1 MFDYIARPLY
11 INKIRPY
18 IGKSLIKVLIGQRR
32 SGKSYL
38 LYELMDLLKDE
49 FVVGVDNIVYISKE
63 LAEFDVLKNDGD
75 LLDYIKSRQLPT
87 DAHKVLMIDEVQEI
101 EQFEKVLRS
110 LQAEGGWDIYI
121 SGSNANILSS
131 ELSTFLSGRYV
142 EIEIFPLSYGE
153 FLTFHKKPKG
163 DESFIEYIKFGGLP
177 YLIHLELLEEVV
189 YPYLRNV
196 YDSILL
202 KDVVKRYRV
211 RNVAFLQSLVSFLAN
226 NIGSIVSAKKIA
238 DYLLKERV
246 RISPSVVINYLEFLN
261 SVYFVFDVKRKAIG
275 KKIFEV
281 GSKHYFA
288 DLGIRHALFAYQSD
302 DIAKI
307 LENLV
312 YVQLRREG
320 YEVFVGE
327 TEGKEI
333 DFIAEKG
340 GDKKYVQVAYL
351 LNDQKTVEREFGNL
365 LAIPDNYEK
374 IVVSLDKYV
383 GTDYKGIKVV
393 NAMEFLTEFKL

>member
-1 MFDYIARPLY
+1 
-11 INKIRPY
+11 
-18 IGKSLIKVLIGQRR
+18 
-32 SGKSYL
+32 
-38 LYELMDLLKDE
+38 
-49 FVVGVDNIVYISKE
+49 
-63 LAEFDVLKNDGD
+63 
-75 LLDYIKSRQLPT
+75 
-87 DAHKVLMIDEVQEI
+87 
-101 EQFEKVLRS
+101 
-110 LQAEGGWDIYI
+110 
-121 SGSNANILSS
+121 
-131 ELSTFLSGRYV
+131 
-142 EIEIFPLSYGE
+142 
-153 FLTFHKKPKG
+153 
-163 DESFIEYIKFGGLP
+163 
-177 YLIHLELLEEVV
+177 
-189 YPYLRNV
+189 
-196 YDSILL
+196 
-202 KDVVKRYRV
+202 
-211 RNVAFLQSLVSFLAN
+211 LVSFLAN

-288 DLGIRHALFAYQSD
+288 DLGIRHALFAYGAD
-302 DIAKI
+302 DIAKV

-333 DFIAEKG
+333 DFIAKKG

>member
-288 DLGIRHALFAYQSD
+288 DLGIRHALFAYGAD
-302 DIAKI
+302 DIAKV

-333 DFIAEKG
+333 DFIAKKG

>member
-1 MFDYIARPLY
+1 
-11 INKIRPY
+11 
-18 IGKSLIKVLIGQRR
+18 
-32 SGKSYL
+32 
-38 LYELMDLLKDE
+38 
-49 FVVGVDNIVYISKE
+49 
-63 LAEFDVLKNDGD
+63 
-75 LLDYIKSRQLPT
+75 LPT

-288 DLGIRHALFAYQSD
+288 DLGIRHALFAYGAD
-302 DIAKI
+302 DIAKV

-333 DFIAEKG
+333 DFIAKKG

>member
-333 DFIAEKG
+333 DFIAKKG

>member
-327 TEGKEI
+327 T
-333 DFIAEKG
+333 
-340 GDKKYVQVAYL
+340 
-351 LNDQKTVEREFGNL
+351 
-365 LAIPDNYEK
+365 
-374 IVVSLDKYV
+374 
-383 GTDYKGIKVV
+383 
-393 NAMEFLTEFKL
+393 

>member
-63 LAEFDVLKNDGD
+63 LAGFDVLKNDGD

-226 NIGSIVSAKKIA
+226 NIGSLVSAKKIA

-288 DLGIRHALFAYQSD
+288 DLGIRHALFAYGAD
-302 DIAKI
+302 DIAKV

-333 DFIAEKG
+333 DFIAKKG